1 MNVLIRTGFWSLPL
15 SFFVCLVPGLAGAE
29 RGPDRPYGL
38 VIHGGAGTIRREHM
52 TPEMEAAHRNA
63 LQEALAAGY
72 AKLAAGAP
80 ALDAVLAAVQ
90 ILEDNP
96 LFNAGKGAVLNADG
110 ICELDA
116 SVMDGRTRAAGAVAA
131 VRHVRN
137 PIRLARDVMVKTR
150 HVLLIGD
157 GAERFA
163 QENGYEHMP
172 NEYFQTERRRQQLEQ
187 ARMDA
192 AKTAA
197 FRRASSPITDEG
209 DAVAG
214 RKFGTVG
221 CVALDQAGN
230 LAAGT
235 STGGLTNKQFGRVGD
250 SPIIGAG
257 TYADNATC
265 AVSCTGTGEFFIR
278 VGVARDIAARMAYA
292 RMPLR
297 EAAAA
302 TLDDVTRLGGD
313 GGLIALDRDG
323 NIATPFNTAGMYRA
337 WQLSDGRAHVALY
350 GETQP

>member
-1 MNVLIRTGFWSLPL
+1 
-15 SFFVCLVPGLAGAE
+15 
-29 RGPDRPYGL
+29 
-38 VIHGGAGTIRREHM
+38 
-52 TPEMEAAHRNA
+52 
-63 LQEALAAGY
+63 
-72 AKLAAGAP
+72 
-80 ALDAVLAAVQ
+80 
-90 ILEDNP
+90 
-96 LFNAGKGAVLNADG
+96 
-110 ICELDA
+110 
-116 SVMDGRTRAAGAVAA
+116 
-131 VRHVRN
+131 
-137 PIRLARDVMVKTR
+137 
-150 HVLLIGD
+150 
-157 GAERFA
+157 
-163 QENGYEHMP
+163 
-172 NEYFQTERRRQQLEQ
+172 
-187 ARMDA
+187 MDA

-323 NIATPFNTAGMYRA
+323 NITTPFNTTGMYRA